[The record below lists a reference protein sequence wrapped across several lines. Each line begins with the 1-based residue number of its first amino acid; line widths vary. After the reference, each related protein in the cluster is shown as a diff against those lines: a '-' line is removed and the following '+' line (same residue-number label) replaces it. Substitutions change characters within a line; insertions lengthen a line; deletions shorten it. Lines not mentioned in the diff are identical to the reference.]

1 MSGGATTVTNT
12 ITPRAQM
19 HSTSD
24 NTTTCQAFSVST
36 GAPCRAKTWRGTKF
50 CYAHHP
56 DLPRCKWERGCKRT
70 DVKADGMCD
79 CHSKTSAKKP
89 SSDKAAAK
97 HDPDAEEPD
106 AEEVGERIALQNGCD
121 KL

>member
-1 MSGGATTVTNT
+1 
-12 ITPRAQM
+12 M

-24 NTTTCQAFSVST
+24 NTTTCQGFSVST

-56 DLPRCKWERGCKRT
+56 DLPRCKWERGCNRT
-70 DVKADGMCD
+70 DVKADGLCD
-79 CHSKTSAKKP
+79 WHSQINAEKY

-97 HDPDAEEPD
+97 HDDDDPD

-121 KL
+121 QL